1 MVHYDM
7 NKSTPEQRAMPANNT
22 EDSEHMPSGGLTGR
36 AARIANLSAVAFV
49 LVLLSMMYV
58 DFRSSVREER
68 AALREELQYNRVA
81 DRENVDRL
89 TKALEQN
96 TRVVSQLAKEHN
108 ALMWELRK
116 KVAVPLPPIPP
127 EHDGH

>member
-1 MVHYDM
+1 
-7 NKSTPEQRAMPANNT
+7 
-22 EDSEHMPSGGLTGR
+22 MPSGGLTGR